1 MMKNLILIT
10 ITIILITGCAGVEKK
25 EKKEKFKYERIK
37 DNSDAMPDNNPNEI
51 KVTLNSFDNMI
62 YDKNKIEVSSGKKI
76 VLTLN
81 HKGKISK
88 EFMGH
93 NFVLLKKGINV
104 DEFAKKAVLAKSNDY
119 IPSSDETIAYTKM
132 IGGGEST
139 TISFSA
145 PEAGVYNYICTGYSL
160 TRTLYSRP
168 NARKRSTFLNME
180 TMEVI
185 PGPLYRLIF

>member
-10 ITIILITGCAGVEKK
+10 ITIILISGCAGVEKK

-37 DNSDAMPDNNPNEI
+37 DNSDAMPDNNPNEL

-76 VLTLN
+76 ILTLN

-119 IPSSDETIAYTKM
+119 IPNSDETIAYTKM

-139 TISFSA
+139 TVSFSA
-145 PEAGVYNYICTGYSL
+145 PEAGVYNYICT
-160 TRTLYSRP
+160 
-168 NARKRSTFLNME
+168 F
-180 TMEVI
+180 
-185 PGPLYRLIF
+185 PGHYMIMRGELIVN

>member
-1 MMKNLILIT
+1 
-10 ITIILITGCAGVEKK
+10 
-25 EKKEKFKYERIK
+25 
-37 DNSDAMPDNNPNEI
+37 MPDNNPNEI

-76 VLTLN
+76 ILTLN

-119 IPSSDETIAYTKM
+119 IPNSDETIAYTKM

-139 TISFSA
+139 TVSFSA
-145 PEAGVYNYICTGYSL
+145 PEAGVYNYICT
-160 TRTLYSRP
+160 
-168 NARKRSTFLNME
+168 F
-180 TMEVI
+180 
-185 PGPLYRLIF
+185 PGHYMIMRGELIVN

>member
-37 DNSDAMPDNNPNEI
+37 DNSDAMPDINPNEI

-76 VLTLN
+76 ILTLN

-119 IPSSDETIAYTKM
+119 IPNSDETIAYTKM

-139 TISFSA
+139 TVSFSA
-145 PEAGVYNYICTGYSL
+145 PEAGVYNYICT
-160 TRTLYSRP
+160 
-168 NARKRSTFLNME
+168 F
-180 TMEVI
+180 
-185 PGPLYRLIF
+185 PGHYMIMRGELIVN